1 MANELNCTQFSVPY
15 PDPGIN
21 GSVNLTVPLFITRIA
36 TAYRPYHYYLLSFI
50 VIFSFL
56 SNVCIVMVLSKKEM
70 RTSGVN
76 TTMLLIAVC
85 DFGCSVSGLT
95 QLFLRIYSSE
105 SQWQSPKYSLRMALI
120 IFLLIFLS
128 ATFAL
133 LVNAVEESEEDGIFL
148 VISEFS
154 LTNNCL
160 FLRISLVASGLGFKI
175 APCVLMIIL
184 SVSLL
189 DEMNK
194 GKISSHNTTNNSRN
208 DKEDKLD
215 RSSRF
220 IQVVLVVFL
229 LTESPQGLFNIVG
242 GLDVIDY
249 IK

>member
-1 MANELNCTQFSVPY
+1 MANELNCAQFSVPY

-76 TTMLLIAVC
+76 ITMLLIAVC

-95 QLFLRIYSSE
+95 QLFLRIYSS
-105 SQWQSPKYSLRMALI
+105 
-120 IFLLIFLS
+120 
-128 ATFAL
+128 
-133 LVNAVEESEEDGIFL
+133 ESEEDGIFL